1 MESKLLEANHY
12 HFIGIGG
19 IGMSAIAIA
28 LIEKG
33 FSVSGSDLIKN
44 KQTKKIE
51 QMGIDLIYSQEEK
64 NIDKVQAKYPNKNLI
79 IVISSAIKEKNREFT
94 YCRKKKLQIKH
105 RSEILSLI
113 MQTYNSIGVAGSHGK
128 TSTSTFLSTL
138 LDLCTKDSSS
148 IVGGIQPIYNSN
160 TNIKETKYIVAEID
174 ESDGSTINYNTDLGI
189 ITNIDFDHCDHYKNL
204 EEVILSFKK
213 FALNSKKLL
222 INNDCKTTKNN
233 IFYSHN
239 WSIKQTKNIDYSLI
253 PKILNE
259 TNTIADYYEKEKFID
274 TLDIPIAGLH
284 NISNLI
290 AAIAAC
296 RLQKVNYLKI
306 KKNIKYLSLPKR
318 RFELK
323 GEFKHRKII
332 DDYAHHP
339 TEIKASIELGK
350 LYIKGK
356 KNSCER
362 LVVIFQPHRY
372 SRVAKF
378 LDDFV
383 EVLIKADSIII
394 TDIYSSGEEN
404 LNNISSE
411 LIKNKIYKFNKNV
424 TYLKDNYEIKTFFEK
439 ITNKNDL
446 VLNMGAGDCNNLWPI
461 LNDTSIT

>member
-1 MESKLLEANHY
+1 
-12 HFIGIGG
+12 
-19 IGMSAIAIA
+19 MSAIAIA

-33 FSVSGSDLIKN
+33 FSVSGSDLVKN
-44 KQTKKIE
+44 NQTRKIE

-64 NIDKVQAKYPNKNLI
+64 NIDIVKTKYPDKNLI

-94 YCRKKKLQIKH
+94 YCRKKKLPIKH

-113 MQTYNSIGVAGSHGK
+113 MQTYSSIGVAGSHGK

-148 IVGGIQPIYNSN
+148 IVGGILPIYNSN
-160 TNIKETKYIVAEID
+160 TNIKETKYIVTEID

-239 WSIKQTKNIDYSLI
+239 WSIKHTKDIDYSLI

-274 TLDIPIAGLH
+274 TLDVPISGLH

-296 RLQKVNYLKI
+296 RLKKVNYLEI

-318 RFELK
+318 RFEFK
-323 GEFKHRKII
+323 GEFKNRKII

-424 TYLKDNYEIKTFFEK
+424 TYLKNNYEIKNFFEE

-446 VLNMGAGDCNNLWPI
+446 ILNMGAGDCNNLWPI
-461 LNDTSIT
+461 LNDTLIS